1 MDARPVVRMIRFV
14 PWLPTDVTAQV
25 PGGNARA
32 RSVNCPKI
40 DRLRYI
46 WSGDKGRY
54 SGRKVTH
61 RWHTGFPMTGTL
73 YRHLVGQEQ
82 AVASLEAAAR
92 RPVHAYLFVGPPG
105 AGKAAAASSFAA
117 SLLCPAT
124 FAVPPGPPD
133 GTCETCRRVLG
144 GVHPDVVHVERV
156 GASIDIGT
164 ARQVIRAA
172 VTSPVEGDRKVLILH
187 DFHLVSHTGPA
198 LLKTIEEPP
207 PTTIFVI
214 LAEYL
219 PPELVTIASRCV
231 RVDFVPLT
239 TAQVAEALEAD
250 GVDGDRAT
258 ELAAASGGRLDRARL
273 LASDSQFEARR
284 LAWRQVPARLDGT
297 GATVAVIADELMRYL
312 DDSVQPLKDR
322 HADEMQGLMER
333 NERAAEVVGSGKRGR
348 SGGSAARATRAALN
362 AGVKDLE
369 ERQRREQRRQRTDEL
384 RAGLAALASSY
395 RDRMVTA
402 PDTRR
407 RAEAIEAVGH
417 IDRLARDLEF
427 NPGELLAIQAL
438 LVRLN
443 RTGVPG

>member
-1 MDARPVVRMIRFV
+1 V
-14 PWLPTDVTAQV
+14 L
-25 PGGNARA
+25 
-32 RSVNCPKI
+32 
-40 DRLRYI
+40 
-46 WSGDKGRY
+46 
-54 SGRKVTH
+54 
-61 RWHTGFPMTGTL
+61 
-73 YRHLVGQEQ
+73 
-82 AVASLEAAAR
+82 
-92 RPVHAYLFVGPPG
+92 
-105 AGKAAAASSFAA
+105 AGI
-117 SLLCPAT
+117 
-124 FAVPPGPPD
+124 
-133 GTCETCRRVLG
+133 
-144 GVHPDVVHVERV
+144 HPDVVQVERV

-172 VTSPVEGDRKVLILH
+172 VTSPVEGDRKVVILH

-231 RVDFVPLT
+231 RIDFVPLT
-239 TAQVAEALEAD
+239 PARIASALETD
-250 GVDGDRAT
+250 GVDGTRAT

-284 LAWRQVPARLDGT
+284 LAWRQVPARMDGT
-297 GATVAVIADELMRYL
+297 GATVAVVADELMRYL

-322 HADEMQGLMER
+322 HAEEMRRLMER
-333 NERAAEVVGSGKRGR
+333 NEKAAEVVGGGKRGR
-348 SGGSAARATRAALN
+348 SAGGAARATRAALN

-384 RAGLAALASSY
+384 RSGLAVLSSAY

-407 RAEAIEAVGH
+407 RAAAIEAVGH

-438 LVRLN
+438 LVRLS
-443 RTGVPG
+443 RTGVRA